1 MVAQAARKRGISQSE
16 FIRRA
21 ILLAAET
28 ALDGRDSYGR
38 NSPISG
44 AELVITEQGQAQL
57 MREVLTM
64 KVMLARMYGEAAVAK
79 FGNREAAKKD
89 YDRLHDE
96 VEELVASRGYV
107 FE

>member
-1 MVAQAARKRGISQSE
+1 MVAQAARKHGISQSE

-28 ALDGRDSYGR
+28 ALDGRSGYGR

-57 MREVLTM
+57 MRAVLAM
-64 KVMLARMYGEAAVAK
+64 QVMLARMYGETAVAK
-79 FGNREAAKKD
+79 FGDREAAKKD
-89 YDRLHDE
+89 YDRLKDE
-96 VEELVASRGYV
+96 VEELIASQGYV